1 MRMQGCCGEACE
13 RTNQFGYF
21 KATTNRNNLSSAGF
35 LENGQIAETTKAKWE
50 IGFHF
55 NVFVVV
61 FVVVVVVV
69 SLPLTRWDS
78 L

>member
-1 MRMQGCCGEACE
+1 MGKLQK
-13 RTNQFGYF
+13 QQKLY
-21 KATTNRNNLSSAGF
+21 
-35 LENGQIAETTKAKWE
+35 KWE